1 MSKSFGTGFFRRAS
15 TPTAGERIDD
25 EAFVGQDSASPTA
38 ANESDLHDAS
48 RVHADP
54 PAATLHENLD
64 QQQQERDRRRECWSL
79 LAALQ
84 MLRAHLWIGRIGEP
98 TQGLSVILAADAEH
112 QSSFLIDALRDSGEF
127 TPGTALYFDTQVE
140 GRRLRFECELAEI
153 VSMDGGP
160 AYRAVNPHVVLDQQR
175 RNAYRVRVPASL
187 RVPAALSAS
196 SFRSPGQVTDLS
208 TRGCC
213 ARVESAVGLD
223 RGDPLRVQFKLGTF
237 DVSCAATVRHVE
249 SSGGTARIGMEF
261 DIVSTGTSAAS
272 PVAARGATGALGRT
286 RPLGVNTAPT
296 PSASGSPSANV
307 PALEQAV
314 ARLQREI
321 LRRRQEL
328 QQPQ

>member
-1 MSKSFGTGFFRRAS
+1 MSKSFGTGFFRRESAA
-15 TPTAGERIDD
+15 TAGEHTAD
-25 EAFVGQDSASPTA
+25 EAFVAQDGASLTA
-38 ANESDLHDAS
+38 ANEPDLRDAS
-48 RVHADP
+48 RAQVDP
-54 PAATLHENLD
+54 QAASLHEDLD
-64 QQQQERDRRRECWSL
+64 QQQQERERLRECWSL

-84 MLRAHLWIGRIGEP
+84 MLRAHLWIGRVGEP

-127 TPGTALYFDTQVE
+127 VPGTALYFDTQVE

-153 VSMDGGP
+153 VSMEGGP

-187 RVPAALSAS
+187 RVPAALSSS

-213 ARVESAVGLD
+213 AKVESPVGLD
-223 RGDPLRVQFKLGTF
+223 RGDPVRVQFKLGTF

-261 DIVSTGTSAAS
+261 DIVSTGSSA
-272 PVAARGATGALGRT
+272 GKTGASRG
-286 RPLGVNTAPT
+286 
-296 PSASGSPSANV
+296 ASGSLGRARSLGLRTTHTPSTSVSPSADV
-307 PALEQAV
+307 PLEQAV

-328 QQPQ
+328 QQQ